1 MTLTII
7 ILTTLLALAIIGIRI
22 LTGRVNRLYDIIE
35 QQKQLIKFWYNE
47 CENDTDQSA
56 KA

>member
-7 ILTTLLALAIIGIRI
+7 ILTTLLALAVIGIRI

-35 QQKQLIKFWYNE
+35 QQKQLIEFWYNE
-47 CENDTDQSA
+47 CENNTDQST

>member
-7 ILTTLLALAIIGIRI
+7 ILATLLALAVIGIRI